1 MGTAII
7 RENSKEEDINAKLK
21 IYADANGRIDHLAL
35 VDPSMNQF

>member
-21 IYADANGRIDHLAL
+21 IYVDANGRIDFLAL